1 MMFACCFSSCSAVGH
16 FFDAKVYVYSC
27 FSIIKQELHSTQ
39 HYQHLLVVDTIDA
52 LGGNNKMGVAQY
64 LALLLVDTIDALGG
78 ILSSGLCDFLLRVFI
93 ASSTIIIRRL
103 RLLFYIFNSH
113 TTHISLC
120 SCSWQRSMSA
130 TAALVG
136 LTTATGRVSHPGEET

>member
-1 MMFACCFSSCSAVGH
+1 M
-16 FFDAKVYVYSC
+16 
-27 FSIIKQELHSTQ
+27 
-39 HYQHLLVVDTIDA
+39 
-52 LGGNNKMGVAQY
+52 
-64 LALLLVDTIDALGG
+64 VDTIDALGG
-78 ILSSGLCDFLLRVFI
+78 ILSSGLALCDFLLRVFI
-93 ASSTIIIRRL
+93 ATIIIRRL

-120 SCSWQRSMSA
+120 SCCWQRSMSA